1 MRIKSQVDF
10 WSAIVFTVVGLAF
23 AMGATNYGMGTSARP
38 GPGYFPI
45 ILGVLLAVVGLFV
58 LFGSLGQEPLE
69 DDRIV
74 SPVWR
79 PLLVV
84 VGSVFVAG
92 FLLPR
97 VGMLITLPVVIVLTA
112 LASSE
117 FRWREALS
125 LALVLTAGSWLVF
138 VFGLKLRIPVM
149 PTVF

>member
-84 VGSVFVAG
+84 VGSVFVASTSRHANY
-92 FLLPR
+92 F
-97 VGMLITLPVVIVLTA
+97 
-112 LASSE
+112 AS
-117 FRWREALS
+117 RY
-125 LALVLTAGSWLVF
+125 
-138 VFGLKLRIPVM
+138 RIDRIGQQRIQVA
-149 PTVF
+149 

>member
-58 LFGSLGQEPLE
+58 LFGSLGQERLE

-74 SPVWR
+74 S
-79 PLLVV
+79 
-84 VGSVFVAG
+84 SV
-92 FLLPR
+92 
-97 VGMLITLPVVIVLTA
+97 
-112 LASSE
+112 
-117 FRWREALS
+117 
-125 LALVLTAGSWLVF
+125 
-138 VFGLKLRIPVM
+138 
-149 PTVF
+149 